1 MKILHYILY
10 GIIVG
15 NWLLDVKGRVFPGK
29 VQGRYAVVCAHSS
42 KNEYILVGNTMD
54 EGKAEDVT
62 RFVDEN
68 TMFYIPICY
77 DLLDPNDR
85 EEFGSRLYCPYIE
98 QEDEYWIR
106 KARSML

>member
-1 MKILHYILY
+1 MKYLQYIIY
-10 GIIVG
+10 GVIVG
-15 NWLLDVKGRVFPGK
+15 RWLLGVKGRLSPGK
-29 VQGRYAVVCAHSS
+29 VQGRYAVVCAHSG

-54 EGKAEDVT
+54 ERKAEDVT

-68 TMFYIPICY
+68 TMFYIPVCY

-85 EEFGSRLYCPYIE
+85 TEFGSRQYCPYIE
-98 QEDEYWIR
+98 KEDEYWIR

>member
-1 MKILHYILY
+1 MKILKYILY
-10 GIIVG
+10 GAIVG
-15 NWLLDVKGRVFPGK
+15 NWLLGVKGRIFPGK
-29 VQGRYAVVCAHSS
+29 VPGRYAVVAAHSS

-54 EGKAEDVT
+54 EGKADDVA

-77 DLLDPNDR
+77 DLLDPNNR
-85 EEFGSRLYCPYIE
+85 TEFGSRQYCPYIDK
-98 QEDEYWIR
+98 EDEYWIR

>member
-1 MKILHYILY
+1 MKYLQYIIY
-10 GIIVG
+10 GVIMG
-15 NWLLDVKGRVFPGK
+15 HWLLAVKGRLSTCK
-29 VQGRYAVVCAHSS
+29 VQGRYAVVAAHSN

-68 TMFYIPICY
+68 TVFYIPVCY

-85 EEFGSRLYCPYIE
+85 TEFGSRPYCSHIE
-98 QEDEYWIR
+98 KEDEYWIC

>member
-1 MKILHYILY
+1 
-10 GIIVG
+10 
-15 NWLLDVKGRVFPGK
+15 
-29 VQGRYAVVCAHSS
+29 
-42 KNEYILVGNTMD
+42 MD

-68 TMFYIPICY
+68 TTFYIPVCY
-77 DLLDPNDR
+77 DLLDSNNR

-98 QEDEYWIR
+98 KEDEYWIR

>member
-1 MKILHYILY
+1 MKYLQYIIY
-10 GIIVG
+10 GAIVG
-15 NWLLDVKGRVFPGK
+15 HWLLGVKGRLSTCK
-29 VQGRYAVVCAHSS
+29 VQVRYAVVAAHSN

-68 TMFYIPICY
+68 TLFYIPVCY
-77 DLLDPNDR
+77 DLLDPNNR
-85 EEFGSRLYCPYIE
+85 EEFGSRQYCTYIE
-98 QEDEYWIR
+98 KEDEYWIR

>member
-1 MKILHYILY
+1 MKYLQYILY
-10 GIIVG
+10 GVIVG
-15 NWLLDVKGRVFPGK
+15 SWLLGVKGRIFPGK
-29 VQGRYAVVCAHSS
+29 VQGRYAVVGAHSS
-42 KNEYILVGNTMD
+42 KNEYILVGKTMD

-68 TMFYIPICY
+68 TIFYIPICY
-77 DLLDPNDR
+77 DLLDPNNR

-98 QEDEYWIR
+98 KEDEYWIR